1 MSTSRFE
8 AIGTYV
14 VVATQDPGDLT
25 EATRIAH
32 EVLVDV
38 DETCS
43 RFRADSDL
51 SRVNREPGRW
61 VRVDPLL
68 VAAVSTACGV
78 ARWTDGI
85 VHPLLGRN
93 LVSLGYDRD
102 LGLLTPAEEPGAS
115 TAAADSA
122 RAVVTTLLPRG
133 PGVDSWREIGLREDA
148 VRIPE
153 GTALDLGSTGKAWAA
168 DLIAAGMDEQLSGSA
183 AVSVGGDVAVA
194 GDQDWPVDVTP
205 HVDQPPSARVWLSGG
220 GLATS
225 STQVR
230 RWTHRGRVRHHLVDP
245 RTGLPAPEVWTT
257 VTATG
262 PSCVAA
268 NAAST
273 ASVVLGDQAL
283 RWLVQAGVSARLV
296 AADGAVHRVGSWPE
310 SDAVVRDLRTVG
322 A

>member
-1 MSTSRFE
+1 MNHTRFG

-14 VVATQDPGDLT
+14 VVATQDPHDLPV
-25 EATRIAH
+25 ATRIAR
-32 EVLVDV
+32 EVLADL

-51 SRVNREPGRW
+51 SRVNRSPGTW
-61 VRVDPLL
+61 VRVDQLL
-68 VAAVSTACGV
+68 VAAVSTACEA

-102 LGLLTPAEEPGAS
+102 LALLTSLDEDALE
-115 TAAADSA
+115 DSSQA
-122 RAVVTTLLPRG
+122 LVPLQPRG
-133 PGVDSWREIGLREDA
+133 PGLDSWREIRLREDA
-148 VRIPE
+148 VRIPD
-153 GTALDLGSTGKAWAA
+153 GSALDLGSTGKAWAA
-168 DLIAAGMDEQLSGSA
+168 DLIATAMTARLSSGG

-194 GDQDWPVDVTP
+194 GDRPWPVDVSLQ
-205 HVDQPPSARVWLSGG
+205 VDDPPTARVWLTGG

-225 STQVR
+225 STLVR
-230 RWTHRGRVRHHLVDP
+230 RWTHRGRVRHHLLDP
-245 RTGLPAPEVWTT
+245 RTGLPAPEVWAT

-273 ASVVLGDQAL
+273 AAVVLGEQAP
-283 RWLVQAGVSARLV
+283 RWLANAGVSARLV
-296 AADGAVHRVGSWPE
+296 SPDGSVCRVGAWPE
-310 SDAVVRDLRTVG
+310 PDEALEDLQAVS

>member
-1 MSTSRFE
+1 VNQSRFE

-14 VVATQDPGDLT
+14 VVATEDAEDLPD
-25 EATRIAH
+25 AVRVAR
-32 EVLVDV
+32 EVLKDV

-43 RFRADSDL
+43 RFRDDSDL
-51 SRVNREPGRW
+51 SRVNREPDTW

-68 VAAVSTACGV
+68 VAAVTTACEA

-102 LGLLTPAEEPGAS
+102 LGLLTPPDERTVGGAS
-115 TAAADSA
+115 LSLVTAL
-122 RAVVTTLLPRG
+122 VPRG
-133 PGVDSWREIGLREDA
+133 PGLDSWREIGLREDA
-148 VRIPE
+148 VRIPA

-168 DLIAAGMDEQLSGSA
+168 DLIATAMTARLAGGA

-194 GDQDWPVDVTP
+194 GDRQWPIDLCPQVDEPV
-205 HVDQPPSARVWLSGG
+205 SARVWLHGG

-230 RWTHRGRVRHHLVDP
+230 RWTHHGRVRHHLLDP
-245 RTGLPAPEVWTT
+245 RTGLPAAEVWAT
-257 VTATG
+257 VSATG

-273 ASVVLGDQAL
+273 AAVVLGHQAT
-283 RWLVQAGVSARLV
+283 RWLDQAGVSARLV
-296 AADGAVHRVGSWPE
+296 ALDGTVRRVGSWPE
-310 SDAVVRDLRTVG
+310 TDAIVDDREVVCG
-322 A
+322 

>member
-1 MSTSRFE
+1 MRRSRFE

-14 VVATQDPGDLT
+14 VVATQDPGDLPG
-25 EATRIAH
+25 ALRIAR

-51 SRVNREPGRW
+51 SRVNREPGTW

-68 VAAVSTACGV
+68 VAAVSTACEA
-78 ARWTDGI
+78 ARWTDGM

-102 LGLLTPAEEPGAS
+102 LGLLTRPGQG
-115 TAAADSA
+115 AADDA
-122 RAVVTTLLPRG
+122 ADAFVTTLLPRG
-133 PGVDSWREIGLREDA
+133 PGVDSWRDIGLREDA
-148 VRIPE
+148 VRIPA
-153 GTALDLGSTGKAWAA
+153 GTALDLGSIGKAWAA
-168 DLIAAGMDEQLSGSA
+168 DLIATAMNEWLTGAA

-194 GDQDWPVDVTP
+194 GDQDWPIDLAAQI
-205 HVDQPPSARVWLSGG
+205 DEPPSARVWLSGG

-230 RWTHRGRVRHHLVDP
+230 RWTHEGRVRHHLLDP
-245 RTGLPAPEVWTT
+245 RTGLPAPEVWST

-283 RWLVQAGVSARLV
+283 RWLVQAGVNARLV
-296 AADGAVHRVGSWPE
+296 ATDGSVHRVGDWPE
-310 SDAVVRDLRTVG
+310 SDAAVHDLRTVS